1 MNMNMIRTRLDNIRK
16 KDKSDK
22 VLILIAV
29 SLLICL
35 FGFGMGVFAK
45 FLDYRQ
51 AFLPG
56 ILGYIDSALDL
67 HNFLGA
73 FAPWLFLAL
82 CIAVYSKTPL
92 RAGINVFLF
101 FAGMVSG
108 YYLYCNFVAGFFPES
123 YAMIWVFLTVV
134 SPFFAYICWYMP
146 GNGWLSVIL
155 SGAALSFFINSAFA
169 YGMFYISVRSPLYLV
184 PLAAAAF
191 VLRRHNIKEEAAV
204 IVTAMAVA
212 VLFSLFSP
220 IHIY

>member
-1 MNMNMIRTRLDNIRK
+1 MIRTRLDNIRK
-16 KDKSDK
+16 KEKCDKIF
-22 VLILIAV
+22 ILIAV

-45 FLDYRQ
+45 FPDYRQ

-67 HNFLGA
+67 HNFLGV

-108 YYLYCNFVAGFFPES
+108 
-123 YAMIWVFLTVV
+123 
-134 SPFFAYICWYMP
+134 
-146 GNGWLSVIL
+146 
-155 SGAALSFFINSAFA
+155 
-169 YGMFYISVRSPLYLV
+169 
-184 PLAAAAF
+184 
-191 VLRRHNIKEEAAV
+191 
-204 IVTAMAVA
+204 
-212 VLFSLFSP
+212 
-220 IHIY
+220 